1 MMSSSRVT
9 TDTDRF
15 PPLATTSAFPT
26 PGTDRFRGEATGD
39 ASVQQLATP
48 EHPMYNWANPKR
60 VGPGSWYTFMLSAYI
75 SDTQEKRDQTC
86 LLIRSFCD
94 HFKCG
99 DCSGHCK
106 AYVETHPPEIASSS
120 PRLLFDW
127 IITFLNAV
135 NHRQAKPAYD
145 ANLMWEM
152 FDKKE
157 FKFCNANC
165 DKKTPAPQKTY
176 KRNVPSRFA
185 SSPSFKGQNTSSS
198 RVMM

>member
-1 MMSSSRVT
+1 MSRSRVT
-9 TDTDRF
+9 ADADRLSTEAKGAAQELA
-15 PPLATTSAFPT
+15 PP
-26 PGTDRFRGEATGD
+26 D
-39 ASVQQLATP
+39 
-48 EHPMYNWANPKR
+48 HPMYNWANPKR
-60 VGPGSWYTFMLSAYI
+60 VGPGSWYIFMLSAYI
-75 SDTQEKRDQTC
+75 SDTQEKRAQTC

-99 DCSGHCK
+99 ECSGHCK
-106 AYVETHPPEIASSS
+106 AYVETHPPEMASSS

-135 NHRQAKPAYD
+135 NHRQGKPAYD

-157 FKFCNANC
+157 FKFCNADC
-165 DKKTPAPQKTY
+165 DKTTPAAPKTY

-185 SSPSFKGQNTSSS
+185 SSPGFKNQNSTSS